1 MGNLIVGLVIFSII
15 GYFFVFIMQ
24 TILDENLQK
33 KFIKMGVLNY
43 HTYNDFVKKIRR
55 PNEITYDK
63 RGWFIAEWTTK
74 NHVFDN
80 FNIILV
86 FSNDGKFLFKHY
98 ENLSIGSTKIT
109 HI

>member
-1 MGNLIVGLVIFSII
+1 MGNLIVGII
-15 GYFFVFIMQ
+15 ILGIFVFILQ
-24 TILDENLQK
+24 IILYENLQK
-33 KFIKMGVLNY
+33 KFIKMGVLNH

-74 NHVFDN
+74 NDVFDN

-98 ENLSIGSTKIT
+98 EKLSIGSTKIT
-109 HI
+109 YR